1 MSMIQAHLF
10 QSPIN
15 YKTTFRIDK
24 SPIIS
29 QEGPTSQT
37 AIEAA
42 ANSESLYKFDNIS
55 NLNIYASTILRNDL
69 FANNKTFNK
78 FCGPMVGEV
87 VYISGLINS
96 RSNYFFDP
104 ATNQEYSGPV
114 HLHPSGRYMEGSEHS
129 ESPHKTLRLVEEEN
143 YKIILA
149 AGDSDMSANTQI
161 RLEETTLEGG
171 ELDQS
176 SQSQTYTPPSY

>member
-1 MSMIQAHLF
+1 
-10 QSPIN
+10 
-15 YKTTFRIDK
+15 
-24 SPIIS
+24 
-29 QEGPTSQT
+29 
-37 AIEAA
+37 
-42 ANSESLYKFDNIS
+42 
-55 NLNIYASTILRNDL
+55 
-69 FANNKTFNK
+69 
-78 FCGPMVGEV
+78 
-87 VYISGLINS
+87 
-96 RSNYFFDP
+96 
-104 ATNQEYSGPV
+104 
-114 HLHPSGRYMEGSEHS
+114 MEGSEHS